1 MSLVTGGSS
10 GPGGPSP
17 MSSDN
22 LVIDIENVS
31 KVFNIFD
38 KPSDRLLQMLLPR
51 LGRVLPGKGEWSSR
65 QRGREFWALRD
76 VSLKVKRGDAVGIIG
91 RNGSGKSTLL
101 QIIAGTLAPTTGSA
115 QVNGRIAALLELGSG
130 FNPDFTG
137 RENVVLNGMILGLT
151 EREVMQRFDA
161 IAAFADIGNFIDQPV
176 RTYSSGMMLR
186 LAFAVQTQVEPDI
199 LIVDEALAVGDAL
212 FQKRCFQQME
222 ALRANGCTLLLVSHD
237 QESIRTLTD
246 HAILL
251 RDGTVRVAGPS
262 SEVVL
267 EYRKQ
272 LHDDERDYYASISSQ
287 HLQHARQTIEAQSDA
302 DPVAEPA
309 EHGGSPVLGVRS
321 DKLSFGDFDCVVEH
335 VRVLDTDG
343 NECAYFLPRERA
355 IIEVTARP
363 TRAMDKLNV
372 NVRLRNKEGVKLYS
386 WGTLNQ
392 DVSQWTEQGSEQPG
406 VWGTTFPADEPFVV
420 RFEFDCA
427 LGVNFYE
434 VQVSVS
440 EELER
445 FGGAQRMLHWRD
457 EAAFFQVGMR
467 QKEYT
472 FGGVCDL
479 RMHATVAT
487 TP

>member
-1 MSLVTGGSS
+1 
-10 GPGGPSP
+10 
-17 MSSDN
+17 MSSED
-22 LVIDIENVS
+22 LVIDIAGVS
-31 KVFNIFD
+31 KVFNIYE

-51 LGRVLPGKGEWSSR
+51 LGRVVPGKAEWSKR

-76 VSLKVKRGDAVGIIG
+76 VSLQVRRGDAVGIIG

-101 QIIAGTLAPTTGSA
+101 QVIAGTLAPTTGHA
-115 QVNGRIAALLELGSG
+115 RVNGRIAALLELGSG

-137 RENVVLNGMILGLT
+137 RENVILNGMILGLS
-151 EREVMQRFDA
+151 EREVMERFDA
-161 IAAFADIGNFIDQPV
+161 IAGFADIGNFIDQPV

-246 HAILL
+246 HSILL
-251 RDGTVRVAGPS
+251 RDGLVQAAGPS
-262 SEVVL
+262 SDVVL

-272 LHDDERDYYASISSQ
+272 LHEDERAYYASISAQ
-287 HLQHARQTIEAQSDA
+287 HVQHAQNASQVRAALAAMQTEAAPAQIEAVA
-302 DPVAEPA
+302 PEPDPTP
-309 EHGGSPVLGVRS
+309 GPRS
-321 DKLSFGDFDCVVEH
+321 DKLSFGDFDCVIER
-335 VRVLDTDG
+335 VRVLDGDG
-343 NECAYFLPRERA
+343 EECAYFLPRDRLA
-355 IIEVTARP
+355 IEVTARP
-363 TRAMDKLNV
+363 AHDMDKLNI
-372 NVRLRNKEGVKLYS
+372 NIRLRNKEGVKLYS

-392 DVSQWTEQGSEQPG
+392 DVQAWSESGQQFAG
-406 VWGTTFPADEPFVV
+406 IWGTTFPADQPFVL
-420 RFEFDCA
+420 RFEFDCD

-434 VQVSVS
+434 VQASVS

-445 FGGAQRMLHWRD
+445 YGGGQRMLHWRD

-479 RMHATVAT
+479 RMRATLIDQN
-487 TP
+487 

>member
-1 MSLVTGGSS
+1 
-10 GPGGPSP
+10 
-17 MSSDN
+17 MSSED

-51 LGRVLPGKGEWSSR
+51 LGRMLPGTGEWSSR

-76 VSLKVKRGDAVGIIG
+76 VGLKVKRGDAVGIIG

-101 QIIAGTLAPTTGSA
+101 QIIAGTLAPTTGRA

-137 RENVVLNGMILGLT
+137 RENVILNGMILGLT
-151 EREVMQRFDA
+151 EREVMQKFDA

-251 RDGTVRVAGPS
+251 RDGTVRAAGPS
-262 SEVVL
+262 SDVVL

-272 LHDDERDYYASISSQ
+272 LHEDERDYYASVSAQ
-287 HLQHARQTIEAQSDA
+287 HLQHAQKIVEAQ
-302 DPVAEPA
+302 VAQDEPA
-309 EHGGSPVLGVRS
+309 EDATPEGAVLGARS
-321 DKLSFGDFDCVVEH
+321 DKLSFGDFDCVVER
-335 VRVLDTDG
+335 VRVLDAEG
-343 NECAYFLPRERA
+343 EECAYFLPRET
-355 IIEVTARP
+355 IVIEVTSRP
-363 TRAMDKLNV
+363 MRDMDKLNV

-392 DVSQWTEQGSEQPG
+392 DVRQWSEEGKHEQG
-406 VWGTTFPADEPFVV
+406 VWGTTFSADQPFVV

-440 EELER
+440 EEQER

-479 RMHATVAT
+479 RMRAEVVDVE
-487 TP
+487 

>member
-1 MSLVTGGSS
+1 
-10 GPGGPSP
+10 
-17 MSSDN
+17 MSSEE
-22 LVIDIENVS
+22 LVIDISGVS
-31 KVFNIFD
+31 KVFNIFE
-38 KPSDRLLQMLLPR
+38 KPADRLLQMLLPR
-51 LGRVLPGKGEWSSR
+51 LGRVMPGKADWSTR
-65 QRGREFWALRD
+65 QRGREFWALQN
-76 VSLKVKRGDAVGIIG
+76 VSLQVKRGDAVGIIG

-101 QIIAGTLAPTTGSA
+101 QIIAGTLAPTTGHA
-115 QVNGRIAALLELGSG
+115 KVNGRIAALLELGSG

-161 IAAFADIGNFIDQPV
+161 IAAFADIGDFIDQPV

-251 RDGTVRVAGPS
+251 RDGTVRAAGPS

-272 LHDDERDYYASISSQ
+272 LHDDERDYYASISAQ
-287 HLQHARQTIEAQSDA
+287 HLQHAQKIIEAQSADEVPSEGPVHDA
-302 DPVAEPA
+302 
-309 EHGGSPVLGVRS
+309 SPVLGARS
-321 DKLSFGDFDCVVEH
+321 DKLSFGDYDCVIEH
-335 VRVLDTDG
+335 VRVLDADG
-343 NECAYFLPRERA
+343 EECAYFLPRERA
-355 IIEVTARP
+355 VIEVTARP
-363 TRAMDKLNV
+363 VRDMDKLNV

-392 DVSQWTEQGSEQPG
+392 DVRMWAEEGKEQPG
-406 VWGTTFPADEPFVV
+406 VWGTTFRADEPFRV
-420 RFEFDCA
+420 RFEFDCS

-440 EELER
+440 EEVER

-479 RMHATVAT
+479 RMRAEIADAQ
-487 TP
+487 

>member
-1 MSLVTGGSS
+1 
-10 GPGGPSP
+10 
-17 MSSDN
+17 MSSED

-51 LGRVLPGKGEWSSR
+51 LGRIVPGSSNWSSR

-101 QIIAGTLAPTTGSA
+101 QIIAGTLAPTTGKA
-115 QVNGRIAALLELGSG
+115 HVNGRIAALLELGSG

-137 RENVVLNGMILGLT
+137 RENVILNGMILGLT

-161 IAAFADIGNFIDQPV
+161 IAAFADIGDFIEQPV

-251 RDGTVRVAGPS
+251 RDGVVRAAGPS
-262 SEVVL
+262 SDVVL

-272 LHDDERDYYASISSQ
+272 LHEDERDYYASVSAQ
-287 HLQHARQTIEAQSDA
+287 HLQHSQKIVEAQQPTEGPAHDA
-302 DPVAEPA
+302 
-309 EHGGSPVLGVRS
+309 SPVLGVRS
-321 DKLSFGDFDCVVEH
+321 DKLSFGDYDCVVER
-335 VRVLDTDG
+335 VRIFDERG
-343 NECAYFLPRERA
+343 EECAYFLPGESVV
-355 IIEVTARP
+355 IEVVVRP
-363 TRAMDKLNV
+363 VRNMDKLHINI
-372 NVRLRNKEGVKLYS
+372 RLRNKEGVKLYS

-392 DVSQWTEQGSEQPG
+392 DVTRWAEQGQATPG
-406 VWGTTFPADEPFVV
+406 VWGTTFAADTPFAV
-420 RFEFDCA
+420 RFSFDCA

-434 VQVSVS
+434 VQASVS

-479 RMHATVAT
+479 RMRAEIIEAG
-487 TP
+487 

>member
-1 MSLVTGGSS
+1 
-10 GPGGPSP
+10 
-17 MSSDN
+17 MSSDD

-31 KVFNIFD
+31 KVFNIFE

-51 LGRVLPGKGEWSSR
+51 LGRIVPGAGEWSSR

-76 VSLKVKRGDAVGIIG
+76 VSLRVKRGDAVGIIG

-101 QIIAGTLAPTTGSA
+101 QIIAGTLAPTTGRA

-137 RENVVLNGMILGLT
+137 RENVLLNGMILGLT
-151 EREVMQRFDA
+151 EREVLQRFDA
-161 IAAFADIGNFIDQPV
+161 IAAFADIGDFIDQPV

-222 ALRANGCTLLLVSHD
+222 ALRASGCTLLLVSHD

-251 RDGTVRVAGPS
+251 RDGVARAAGPS
-262 SEVVL
+262 SDVVL

-272 LHDDERDYYASISSQ
+272 LHEDERDYYASISAQ
-287 HLQHARQTIEAQSDA
+287 HLQHAQKIVEAQAAADA
-302 DPVAEPA
+302 PVEGGPH
-309 EHGGSPVLGVRS
+309 EGSPVLGARS
-321 DKLSFGDFDCVVEH
+321 DKLSFGDYDCVVER
-335 VRVLDTDG
+335 VRVLDG
-343 NECAYFLPRERA
+343 QGEECAYFLPRERLV
-355 IIEVTARP
+355 IEVTARP
-363 TRAMDKLNV
+363 VRDMDKLNV

-392 DVSQWTEQGSEQPG
+392 DVRLWTEEGRQDPG
-406 VWGTTFPADEPFVV
+406 VWGTTFRADTPFTV
-420 RFEFDCA
+420 RFEFDCS

-479 RMHATVAT
+479 RMHAEVVGAQ
-487 TP
+487 